1 MIINKKM
8 GYIAGS
14 LFIAVVF
21 ALYGIYTMP
30 SRLLKEQNEEY
41 LKKAG
46 GYNIFVHLPR
56 ADAQWDGFVSP
67 SPDLMYSILV
77 FNIREH
83 PLVVEFPPFPGYWVD
98 QMVAD
103 NTDSFAYIGSRTE
116 GDRGVKI
123 LLYSDATPSLK
134 PLEGIRMFKSP
145 SVTGTLLLR
154 YLIKSDDDVKKIE
167 EIRTKI
173 RVYSYK
179 Q

>member
-1 MIINKKM
+1 VIIRKKIV
-8 GYIAGS
+8 YIAGS

-41 LKKAG
+41 LRKAG

-56 ADAQWDGFVSP
+56 ADAQWDGFVAP

-83 PLVVEFPPFPGYWVD
+83 PLVVEFPPFPGYWVN

-123 LLYSDATPSLK
+123 LLYSDTTPSFK
-134 PLEGIRMFKSP
+134 SLEGIRMFKSP
-145 SVTGTLLLR
+145 SLTGTLLLR
-154 YLIKSDDDVKKIE
+154 YLIKSDDDLKKIE
-167 EIRTKI
+167 DIRSTI
-173 RVYSYK
+173 RAYSFN